1 MFTPFAF
8 VQTPG
13 GGAGPSY
20 QPLTTA
26 FAAASGIS
34 DATTLNSLNAFEIGL
49 ANYSISTGSFYA
61 IYPFVGASSGS
72 MAWNFVNTTQYKLTY
87 TGSLTFTT
95 GGLAA
100 AGSPKNGS
108 VSSIPGNLWNTGSG
122 HSYFYLTDNTANTAN
137 FQSQVGLNGD
147 LSNPN
152 LTQYY
157 QNWFGSGKLSYPVDV
172 AVPPNVNGSITVSLT
187 VQKGGYY
194 LNRTANNSMKA
205 FYNGS
210 QTGATNTTV
219 ATGRSYATYTTPIQF
234 LARGSN
240 VDTTAQQRIGW
251 GSLSA
256 ALTETEAANYH
267 TLVVAFQ
274 TSMSRA

>member
-8 VQTPG
+8 VQGPAAAPTPG
-13 GGAGPSY
+13 Y
-20 QPLTTA
+20 QPLTEA
-26 FAAASGIS
+26 FRVASGIS
-34 DATTLNSLNAFEIGL
+34 DVTTLDSLNAFEIGL

-72 MAWNFVNTTQYKLTY
+72 MAWNFVNTNQYKLTY

-122 HSYFYLTDNTANTAN
+122 HSYFYLTDNTGHTGN
-137 FQSQVGLNGD
+137 FQSQIGLNGD
-147 LSNPN
+147 IANPN

-157 QNWFGSGKLSYPVDV
+157 QNWFGSGKLSYPCDV
-172 AVPPNVNGSITVSLT
+172 ATGQGNGSISVVLSAA
-187 VQKGGYY
+187 KGGYT
-194 LNRTANNSMKA
+194 LNRTSNSSMTA
-205 FYNGS
+205 IYNTTTAG
-210 QTGATNTTV
+210 TNTTTL
-219 ATGRSYATYTTPIQF
+219 TGRSYATYTTPIQF

-240 VDTTAQQRIGW
+240 PDTTIQQRMGW
-251 GSLSA
+251 GSLSPG
-256 ALTETEAANYH
+256 LTSTEAANYH

>member
-49 ANYSISTGSFYA
+49 TNYSISTGSFYA

-95 GGLAA
+95 GGIAA

-108 VSSIPGNLWNTGSG
+108 VSSMPGNLWSATSG
-122 HSYFYLTDNTANTAN
+122 HSYFYLTDNTAHTQN
-137 FQSQVGLNGD
+137 FQSQIGLNGD

-157 QNWFGSGKLSYPVDV
+157 QNWFGSGKLSYPCDV
-172 AVPPNVNGSITVSLT
+172 ATGAGNGSISVVLSAA
-187 VQKGGYY
+187 KGGYT
-194 LNRTANNSMKA
+194 LNRTAVDNMA
-205 FYNGS
+205 AIYNTTTAG
-210 QTGATNTTV
+210 TNTTTL
-219 ATGRSYATYTTPIQF
+219 TGRSYSTYTTPIQF

-240 VDTTAQQRIGW
+240 PDTTAQQRMGW
-251 GSLSA
+251 GSLSPG
-256 ALTETEAANYH
+256 LTTTQAANYH